1 MPRRP
6 TTRGP
11 LGRRSLPPSPTYR
24 GPASSAT
31 AAASTPSGERRQ
43 RESRPARI
51 VEREAPYL
59 LAELRRI
66 GMVTATC
73 VGMLVMLVIV
83 NHFK

>member
-11 LGRRSLPPSPTYR
+11 LGRRSLPPSPTYAHAA
-24 GPASSAT
+24 GAAT
-31 AAASTPSGERRQ
+31 APTASERRPAQ
-43 RESRPARI
+43 SRPARI

-66 GMVTATC
+66 ALVTGTC
-73 VGMLVMLVIV
+73 VGMLVMLVV
-83 NHFK
+83 VDRLQ

>member
-11 LGRRSLPPSPTYR
+11 LGRRSLPPSPTYGR
-24 GPASSAT
+24 AGAAAT
-31 AAASTPSGERRQ
+31 ATPAPGERRQ
-43 RESRPARI
+43 TQSRPARI

-66 GMVTATC
+66 ALVSGTC
-73 VGMLVMLVIV
+73 IGMLVMLVV
-83 NHFK
+83 VDRLK

>member
-11 LGRRSLPPSPTYR
+11 LGRRSLPPGPTYGR
-24 GPASSAT
+24 ASSSAT
-31 AAASTPSGERRQ
+31 AAPAPGERRQ
-43 RESRPARI
+43 TQSRPARI

-66 GMVTATC
+66 ALVTGTC
-73 VGMLVMLVIV
+73 VGMLLMLVV
-83 NHFK
+83 VDRLQ